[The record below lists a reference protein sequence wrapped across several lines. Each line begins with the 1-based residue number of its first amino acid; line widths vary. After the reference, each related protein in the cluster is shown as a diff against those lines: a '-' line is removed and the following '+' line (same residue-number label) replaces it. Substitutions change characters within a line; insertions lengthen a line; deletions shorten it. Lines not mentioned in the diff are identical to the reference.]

1 MCREWADGV
10 EARGQATQYK
20 LESELSGYKT
30 NLIKES
36 IRMGHHELADFFFA
50 RGDTQV
56 RPLGSLID
64 SYSNQ
69 PYAAAVMGLPAA
81 EPCLQK
87 TSCFIQVWHC
97 MQTLIDTMQTPRVN
111 ACMICGFCV
120 CRSRRSRAMCAH
132 ETTAPRQS
140 MSSTCVCL
148 SSDAQWSWATLC
160 MSTRMWPRGSS
171 RLRQL
176 RILSSPQSSKL
187 PAGLPP
193 LTTKSTK

>member
-1 MCREWADGV
+1 MCCIAQQSFTGLLPVLHEVVLHFSRLLMCREWADGV

-81 EPCLQK
+81 EPCLQEK
-87 TSCFIQVWHC
+87 RAASYKFGTACRPS
-97 MQTLIDTMQTPRVN
+97 LTP
-111 ACMICGFCV
+111 
-120 CRSRRSRAMCAH
+120 CR
-132 ETTAPRQS
+132 
-140 MSSTCVCL
+140 
-148 SSDAQWSWATLC
+148 
-160 MSTRMWPRGSS
+160 
-171 RLRQL
+171 
-176 RILSSPQSSKL
+176 
-187 PAGLPP
+187 PP
-193 LTTKSTK
+193 E